1 MQNNPQVVEG
11 LQEQINKNLELVQV
25 EKDRQSILDKVKSSM
40 SEGFMSMV
48 EGTKSVKDAFKD
60 MARDIIKQLYEV
72 LVVKRLVGSVGEGG
86 AAGTGIM
93 GILQGLKI
101 FDGGGYTGSG
111 PRSGGMDG
119 RGGYLAML
127 HPRETVVDH
136 TKAGSTGGGESV
148 TVVQNFS
155 FQANGDDSVKKI
167 IAQAAPS
174 IANMAK
180 QSVMDAR
187 RRGGSMKSTFG

>member
-1 MQNNPQVVEG
+1 LIKTEAATRAAIDAEEQRQQLFQKVE
-11 LQEQINKNLELVQV
+11 
-25 EKDRQSILDKVKSSM
+25 DHM
-40 SEGFMSMV
+40 SNGFMAMIDGS
-48 EGTKSVKDAFKD
+48 KSVEDAFKD
-60 MARDIIKQLYEV
+60 TIRSILRDIYEQQ
-72 LVVKRLVGSVGEGG
+72 VVKPLAS
-86 AAGTGIM
+86 GIRT
-93 GILQGLKI
+93 LLN

-136 TKAGSTGGGESV
+136 TKAGSSGGGGEGV

-155 FQANGDDSVKKI
+155 FSANGDDSVKRI

-187 RRGGSMKSTFG
+187 RRGGSMKNTFG